1 MVSRFDVVIAGGSI
15 AGLTFAAEAAKRG
28 LSVLVAEEHGE
39 IGEPEKCDGLVS
51 LHGLKQYSH
60 PPRPEVVQNEIV
72 SGVIHSPLDKRLSI
86 EAAALDVVV
95 LDRSAYDNQVADE
108 ARANGAK
115 IVTGARAS
123 GFLQVQDGVSV
134 EVGRETVA
142 ARYFVDA
149 TGPSSS
155 PRSGILPAAKYELE
169 GDWVKDRVVEVFL
182 DAKRFPGFFA
192 WVIPFGRHLAKV
204 GAAGFGISPFKTLD
218 SFLADKPHTVL
229 RKVSAPIYVGG
240 PISRF
245 VSGRKVLVGE
255 SAGQVKPTTAGGI
268 MTSVAGAVMA
278 AHWVSES
285 LRLDDSDLLSN
296 YQRDWEAR
304 FLQEMKTM
312 LRLRGVFRKL
322 SNPDLDALVATFAT
336 PKLIRRLSQADFD
349 FHASALLGM
358 LGIQGLLRIGGV
370 MASSEVRSLLRESR
384 RTPPAQQPI

>member
-1 MVSRFDVVIAGGSI
+1 LVSRFDVVIAGGSI

-51 LHGLKQYSH
+51 LHGLKQYNH

-192 WVIPFGRHLAKV
+192 WVIPFGRHMAKV

-268 MTSVAGAVMA
+268 MTSVAGAVIA

-322 SNPDLDALVATFAT
+322 SNPDLDALVATVAT
-336 PKLIRRLSQADFD
+336 PKLVRRLSQADFD
-349 FHASALLGM
+349 FHASALLGV